1 MGDDFLEERMNELQ
15 EGCGEE
21 CSLLDVLRWIL
32 I

>member
-1 MGDDFLEERMNELQ
+1 MGVDFFEERMNELQ

-21 CSLLDVLRWIL
+21 FSLPDVLRVL